1 MLQENLLKIYET
13 SFRENREMSAL
24 TDYFKGETF
33 SYYEMAKEIA
43 KIHLLFK
50 KAGIKQGD
58 KIALIGRNNPRWCI
72 TYMGTITY
80 GAVIVPILQDFTPAD
95 IIHIINH
102 SESRLLFLGDNFW
115 DVIEEDQIKQIE
127 AVFSLTDFH
136 AIYERDGKSLT
147 KFQRD
152 IVKNYRTKYPRGFSV
167 NDIKYPEIP
176 NDQVV
181 LLNYTSGTTGYSK
194 GVMLT
199 VNNLTSNV
207 MFAATTINTQ
217 TGQRYFQKGGRTLS
231 FLPLAHAYG
240 CAFDFLAPLAVGGH
254 ITLLGKIPAAKILL
268 EAMAVVKP
276 TIICCVPMIL
286 EKVYRKQVLP
296 MLEKGPMSIAMK
308 IPLLNSAIYSVIRKK
323 LMDAFGGNVGIFIV
337 GGAPMN
343 QETESFLM
351 KIKFPITIG
360 YGMTECA
367 PLISFTPDNEFK
379 AGSCGRFLKGLLE
392 VRIDSE
398 DPQRV
403 AGEILV
409 RGEHVMKGYYK
420 NDKDTHKVL
429 DEEGWLHTGDMGYLT
444 DDGFLYVL
452 GRFKSLLIA
461 SDGEK
466 YSPEGMEEAIVDK
479 SPYIDQIIVHNN
491 QSPFT
496 GAIVVPNREALR
508 RELEA
513 RRTPEAERANVAAE
527 ILGAEIDRYRAGG
540 TYAGEFPER
549 WLPAGLA
556 IVDEAFTEQN
566 GLVNSTMK
574 VVRGKVEEHFR
585 NRLDYL
591 YSAEGRSLKN
601 PENLASL
608 KKIVG

>member
-1 MLQENLLKIYET
+1 MLQENLIKIYEN

-24 TDYFKGETF
+24 TDYFKNETF

-43 KIHLLFK
+43 KLHLVFK
-50 KAGIKQGD
+50 KAGIKRGD

-72 TYMGTITY
+72 TYIGTITY

-95 IIHIINH
+95 VIHIINH

-136 AIYERDGKSLT
+136 VIYERDGKSLT

-152 IVKNYRTKYPRGFSV
+152 ILKNYRSKYPRGFSI

-176 NDQVV
+176 NDQVI

-199 VNNLTSNV
+199 VNNLTGNV
-207 MFAATTINTQ
+207 LFAMSAVNTQ
-217 TGQRYFQKGGRTLS
+217 TGNHYFQQGGRTLS

-254 ITLLGKIPAAKILL
+254 ITLLGRIPSPKILL

-276 TIICCVPMIL
+276 TVICCVPMIL

-323 LMDAFGGNVGIFIV
+323 LMDAFGGNVSIFIV

-343 QETESFLM
+343 QETESVLM
-351 KIKFPITIG
+351 KSRFPIPIG
-360 YGMTECA
+360 YGLTECA
-367 PLISFTPDNEFK
+367 PLSSFTPDNEFK
-379 AGSCGRFLKGLLE
+379 AGACGGYLKELLE
-392 VRIDSE
+392 VKSE
-398 DPQRV
+398 SAEPGHT

-420 NDKDTHKVL
+420 NDKDTQKVL
-429 DEEGWLHTGDMGYLT
+429 DAEGWLHTGDMGTMDPDGTLYIRGRSKTMILSGNGQNIYPEEIEDKLNNMYL
-444 DDGFLYVL
+444 VL
-452 GRFKSLLIA
+452 ESLVIDVGEGRLRA
-461 SDGEK
+461 MVVPDYEQAEA
-466 YSPEGMEEAIVDK
+466 EGVDK
-479 SPYIDQIIVHNN
+479 NDLPEIMQNN
-491 QSPFT
+491 LKELNAQL
-496 GAIVVPNREALR
+496 AAYERVAEVVLYPTEF
-508 RELEA
+508 EK
-513 RRTPEAERANVAAE
+513 TPKRS
-527 ILGAEIDRYRAGG
+527 IKR
-540 TYAGEFPER
+540 
-549 WLPAGLA
+549 
-556 IVDEAFTEQN
+556 
-566 GLVNSTMK
+566 
-574 VVRGKVEEHFR
+574 
-585 NRLDYL
+585 YL
-591 YSAEGRSLKN
+591 YSPSLLNK
-601 PENLASL
+601 
-608 KKIVG
+608 

>member
-466 YSPEGMEEAIVDK
+466 YSPEGMEEAIADA
-479 SPYIDQIIVHNN
+479 SRLIDQIIVHNN
-491 QSPFT
+491 QNPYT
-496 GAIVVPNREALR
+496 VAIVVPNRDELR
-508 RELEA
+508 RRYQTCGNDLVALA
-513 RRTPEAERANVAAE
+513 REVA
-527 ILGAEIDRYRAGG
+527 GEIDAFRAGG
-540 TYAGEFPER
+540 VHAGEFPDR
-549 WLPAGLA
+549 WLPSAVA

-574 VVRGKVEEHFR
+574 VVRSRVEEHFR
-585 NRLDYL
+585 DRLDAL
-591 YSAEGRSLKN
+591 YTPEGKRPDSAQ
-601 PENLASL
+601 NLASL
-608 KKIVG
+608 KKLVE

>member
-1 MLQENLLKIYET
+1 MLQENLIKIYEK

-24 TDYFKGETF
+24 TDYFKNETF

-43 KIHLLFK
+43 KLHLVFK
-50 KAGIKQGD
+50 KAGIKRGD

-72 TYMGTITY
+72 TYIGTITY

-95 IIHIINH
+95 VIHIINH

-115 DVIEEDQIKQIE
+115 DVIEEDQIRQIE

-136 AIYERDGKSLT
+136 VIYERDGKSLT

-152 IVKNYRTKYPRGFSV
+152 ILKNYRSKYPRGFSI
-167 NDIKYPEIP
+167 NDIKYPEVP
-176 NDQVV
+176 NDQVI

-199 VNNLTSNV
+199 ANNLTGNV
-207 MFAATTINTQ
+207 VFAMSAVNTQ
-217 TGQRYFQKGGRTLS
+217 TGNRYFQQGGRTLS

-254 ITLLGKIPAAKILL
+254 ITLLGRIPSPKILL

-276 TIICCVPMIL
+276 TVICCVPMIL

-296 MLEKGPMSIAMK
+296 MLEKGPMSIAVK
-308 IPLLNSAIYSVIRKK
+308 IPLLNTAIYSVIRKK
-323 LMDAFGGNVGIFIV
+323 LMDAFGGNVAIFIV

-351 KIKFPITIG
+351 KIRFPITIG

-379 AGSCGRFLKGLLE
+379 PGSCGRYLKELLE
-392 VRIDSE
+392 VKIDSA
-398 DPQRV
+398 DPEHT

-420 NDKDTHKVL
+420 NDKDTQKVL
-429 DEEGWLHTGDMGYLT
+429 DADGWLHSGDMGTMDPDGTLYIRGRSKTMILSGNGQNIYPEEIEDKLNNMYL
-444 DDGFLYVL
+444 VL
-452 GRFKSLLIA
+452 ESLVIDVGEGRLRA
-461 SDGEK
+461 MVVPDYEQAEA
-466 YSPEGMEEAIVDK
+466 EGVDK
-479 SPYIDQIIVHNN
+479 NDLPEIMQNN
-491 QSPFT
+491 
-496 GAIVVPNREALR
+496 LK
-508 RELEA
+508 ELNTQLA
-513 RRTPEAERANVAAE
+513 AYERVAE
-527 ILGAEIDRYRAGG
+527 IVLYP
-540 TYAGEFPER
+540 TEFEKTPKR
-549 WLPAGLA
+549 S
-556 IVDEAFTEQN
+556 I
-566 GLVNSTMK
+566 K
-574 VVRGKVEEHFR
+574 R
-585 NRLDYL
+585 YL
-591 YSAEGRSLKN
+591 YSPSLLNK
-601 PENLASL
+601 
-608 KKIVG
+608 

>member
-1 MLQENLLKIYET
+1 MLQENLIKIYEK

-24 TDYFKGETF
+24 TDYFKNETF

-43 KIHLLFK
+43 KLHLVFK
-50 KAGIKQGD
+50 KAGIKRGD

-72 TYMGTITY
+72 TYIGTITY

-95 IIHIINH
+95 VIHIINH

-115 DVIEEDQIKQIE
+115 DVIEEDQIRQIE

-136 AIYERDGKSLT
+136 VIYERDGKSLT

-152 IVKNYRTKYPRGFSV
+152 ILKNYRSKYPRGFSI
-167 NDIKYPEIP
+167 NDIKYPEVP
-176 NDQVV
+176 NDQVI

-199 VNNLTSNV
+199 ANNLTGNV
-207 MFAATTINTQ
+207 VFAMSAVNTQ
-217 TGQRYFQKGGRTLS
+217 TGNRYFQQGGRTLS

-254 ITLLGKIPAAKILL
+254 ITLLGRIPSPKILL

-276 TIICCVPMIL
+276 TVICCVPMIL

-296 MLEKGPMSIAMK
+296 MLEKGPMSIAVK
-308 IPLLNSAIYSVIRKK
+308 IPLLNTAIYSVIRKK
-323 LMDAFGGNVGIFIV
+323 LMDAFGGNVAIFIV

-351 KIKFPITIG
+351 KIRFPITIG

-379 AGSCGRFLKGLLE
+379 PGSCGRYLKELLE
-392 VRIDSE
+392 VKIDSA
-398 DPQRV
+398 DPEHT

-420 NDKDTHKVL
+420 NDKDTQKVL
-429 DEEGWLHTGDMGYLT
+429 DADGWLHSGDMGTMDPDGTLYIRGRSKTMILSGNGQNIYPEEIEDKLNNMYL
-444 DDGFLYVL
+444 VL
-452 GRFKSLLIA
+452 ESLVIDVGEGRLRA
-461 SDGEK
+461 MVVPDYEQAEA
-466 YSPEGMEEAIVDK
+466 EGVDK
-479 SPYIDQIIVHNN
+479 NDLPEIMQNN
-491 QSPFT
+491 
-496 GAIVVPNREALR
+496 LK
-508 RELEA
+508 ELNTQLA
-513 RRTPEAERANVAAE
+513 AYERVAE
-527 ILGAEIDRYRAGG
+527 IVLYP
-540 TYAGEFPER
+540 TEFEKTPKR
-549 WLPAGLA
+549 S
-556 IVDEAFTEQN
+556 I
-566 GLVNSTMK
+566 K
-574 VVRGKVEEHFR
+574 R
-585 NRLDYL
+585 YL
-591 YSAEGRSLKN
+591 YSPSLLSK
-601 PENLASL
+601 
-608 KKIVG
+608 